1 MVLPP
6 GSQPDTLAQTWTL
19 RFDGK
24 TIRQRNSSFARRTR
38 AALAGDA
45 HVLAR
50 RHHHAGRRPPLRPR
64 RVLAAA
70 VSSVL
75 VPVIRG
81 GHGHGL
87 ALVRDHHERD
97 RRVEARAGA
106 ALRRTRHPRLRRPR
120 PTLA

>member
-1 MVLPP
+1 MDLTP
-6 GSQPDTLAQTWTL
+6 GRQPDTLAQTWTL

-50 RHHHAGRRPPLRPR
+50 RHYYAGHRPPLWPR
-64 RVLAAA
+64 RVPAAP

-81 GHGHGL
+81 GHGDGL
-87 ALVRDHHERD
+87 AFVRNHHQRHW
-97 RRVEARAGA
+97 RPQARAGA
-106 ALRRTRHPRLRRPR
+106 ALGRTRQD
-120 PTLA
+120 